1 MGWLAVKI
9 GLGLLGL
16 GQLAKANKQA
26 KKAQDAAGQESPEK
40 MEVTGNK
47 K

>member
-1 MGWLAVKI
+1 MLKGDVDE
-9 GLGLLGL
+9 
-16 GQLAKANKQA
+16 QLA